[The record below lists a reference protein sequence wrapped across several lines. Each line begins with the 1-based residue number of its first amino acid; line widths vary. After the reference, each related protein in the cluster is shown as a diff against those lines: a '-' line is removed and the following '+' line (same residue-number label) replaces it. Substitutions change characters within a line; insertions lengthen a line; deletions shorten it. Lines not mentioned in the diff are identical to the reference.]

1 MNNRQLSNKSKQGP
15 VSANRKF
22 HRTMLP
28 IKHLAVALLLFAVVT
43 TSCGASS
50 SGEQIVAQS
59 VALPVSATEDAFS
72 FPNFGSDVIREFLN
86 SDDLMLMFGPE
97 VCTDGN
103 IDPCRPIAEAA
114 AWAMMVNSARASGS
128 LRRL

>member
-1 MNNRQLSNKSKQGP
+1 MVNFWLRRIVLGTKN
-15 VSANRKF
+15 
-22 HRTMLP
+22 
-28 IKHLAVALLLFAVVT
+28 VAGVLLLFAVVT
-43 TSCGASS
+43 ASCGASS
-50 SGEQIVAQS
+50 SGGQIVAQS

-114 AWAMMVNSARASGS
+114 AWAMMVTVPELQGIAKA
-128 LRRL
+128 